1 MKACVIG
8 SKRRSPS
15 TMKIYEAMKECGRF
29 SSVLFVPT
37 EGIRIGVKKKKFPI
51 FYREIDLTNFD
62 AVIPRIGASKAM
74 FGFLITKYLIES
86 GVYVPVRPE
95 SILISHDKYLTLEV
109 LNRAKVPVPE
119 TYLTM
124 SPPTAKRVVSELK
137 PPIVMKLLGGS
148 GGKGVMFSDDEENAY
163 SLIDTLNVLR
173 QPLFIEKYVKNP
185 GEDIRIIVIGKNA
198 VASMKRVAKK
208 GSKRTNLASGGKGIP
223 YEIDSTLE
231 RIAVKSAKAIGAEIC
246 GVDVIE
252 GPKGKPLVIEM
263 NISPGMKIAGI
274 TNRNIPKM
282 IADYVADRAE
292 AYKPKEGIKKVSYY
306 IEKELARIPKWF
318 LEALEE

>member
-8 SKRRSPS
+8 SKRHSSS
-15 TMKIYEAMKECGRF
+15 TMRIYEAMKDSGRF

-37 EGIRIGVKKKKFPI
+37 EGIRIGVKKGKFPI
-51 FYREIDLTNFD
+51 FYREIDLASFD

-74 FGFLITKYLIES
+74 FGYLITRYLVEA
-86 GVYVPVRPE
+86 GVYVPMRPN
-95 SILISHDKYLTLEV
+95 SILIAHDKYLTLEI

-124 SPPTAKRVVSELK
+124 SPPTAKRIISELK

-148 GGKGVMFSDDEENAY
+148 GGKGVMFSDDGENAA

-173 QPLFIEKYVKNP
+173 QPLFIEKYVQNP
-185 GEDIRIIVIGKNA
+185 GEDIRIIVIGNNA
-198 VASMKRVAKK
+198 VASMKRIAKK
-208 GSKRTNLASGGKGIP
+208 GGKRSNLASGGKGIS
-223 YEIDSTLE
+223 YKIDNTLE
-231 RIAVKSAKAIGAEIC
+231 RIAVRSAEAIGAEIC

-252 GPKGKPLVIEM
+252 GPKGPLVIEM
-263 NISPGMKIAGI
+263 NISPGMKIADI
-274 TNRNIPKM
+274 TNKNIPRM

-292 AYKPKEGIKKVSYY
+292 VYRPKEGIKKVSYY
-306 IEKELARIPKWF
+306 IEKELTKIPKWF

>member
-8 SKRRSPS
+8 SKKRSPS
-15 TMKIYEAMKECGRF
+15 TMKIFEAMKESDRF

-51 FYREIDLTNFD
+51 FYREIDLMSFD
-62 AVIPRIGASKAM
+62 VVVPRIGASKAM
-74 FGFLITKYLIES
+74 FGYLITKYLIEA
-86 GVYVPVRPE
+86 GVYMPIRPE

-109 LNRAKVPVPE
+109 LNRAKIPVPE

-124 SPPTAKRVVSELK
+124 SPPSAKRVISELK

-148 GGKGVMFSDDEENAY
+148 GGKGVMFSNDEENAF

-173 QPLFIEKYVKNP
+173 QPLFIEKYVRNP
-185 GEDIRIIVIGKNA
+185 GEDIRIIVVGKNA
-198 VASMKRVAKK
+198 VASMKRIAKK
-208 GSKRTNLASGGKGIP
+208 GRKRSNLASGGKGIS
-223 YEIDSTLE
+223 YKIDSTLE
-231 RIAVKSAKAIGAEIC
+231 RIAVKSAKAIGAEVC

-252 GPKGKPLVIEM
+252 DPKGNPLVIEV
-263 NISPGMKIAGI
+263 NISPGMKIAGV
-274 TNRNIPKM
+274 TNKNIPKM

-292 AYKPKEGIKKVSYY
+292 VYRPKEGIRKVSYY
-306 IEKELARIPKWF
+306 IEKELAKIPKWF

>member
-8 SKRRSPS
+8 SKERSPS
-15 TMKIYEAMKECGRF
+15 TMKIYEAMKESGRF

-37 EGIRIGVKKKKFPI
+37 EGIKIGVKKKEFPI

-62 AVIPRIGASKAM
+62 AVVPRIGASKSM
-74 FGFLITKYLIES
+74 FGYLMAKYLTEA
-86 GVYVPVRPE
+86 GVYSPLRPE
-95 SILISHDKYLTLEV
+95 SILIAHNKYLTLEA

-124 SPPTAKRVVSELK
+124 SPPCAKRVVSEMK
-137 PPIVMKLLGGS
+137 PPIVMKLLGGA
-148 GGKGVMFSDDEENAY
+148 GGKGVMFSDDEENAF
-163 SLIDTLNVLR
+163 SLIDTLDVLR

-185 GEDIRIIVIGKNA
+185 GEDIRIIVVGKSVA
-198 VASMKRVAKK
+198 ASMKRVAKK
-208 GSKRTNLASGGKGIP
+208 GSKRSNLSSGGKGVSFK
-223 YEIDSTLE
+223 IDSTLE
-231 RIAVKSAKAIGAEIC
+231 RIAIRSAKAIGAEVC

-252 GPKGKPLVIEM
+252 TPRGKPLVIEM
-263 NISPGMKIAGI
+263 NVCPGMKIADV
-274 TNRNIPKM
+274 TNKNIPKM
-282 IADYVADRAE
+282 IANYVADRTE
-292 AYKPKEGIKKVSYY
+292 TYKPKKGVRKVSYY

>member
-8 SKRRSPS
+8 SKKHSPS
-15 TMKIYEAMKECGRF
+15 TMRIFEAMKDSGRF

-37 EGIRIGVKKKKFPI
+37 EGIRIGVKKNKFPI
-51 FYREIDLTNFD
+51 FYREIDLAGFD
-62 AVIPRIGASKAM
+62 TVVPRIGASKTM
-74 FGFLITKYLIES
+74 FGYLITKYLVEA
-86 GVYVPVRPE
+86 GVYVPMKPE
-95 SILISHDKYLTLEV
+95 SIFIAHDKYLTLEI

-124 SPPTAKRVVSELK
+124 SPPTAKRIVSELK

-148 GGKGVMFSDDEENAY
+148 GGKGVMFTDDEENAS

-173 QPLFIEKYVKNP
+173 QPLFIEKYIQNP
-185 GEDIRIIVIGKNA
+185 GEDIRIIIVGSNA
-198 VASMKRVAKK
+198 VTSMKRIAKK
-208 GSKRTNLASGGKGIP
+208 GGKRSNLASGGKGIP
-223 YEIDSTLE
+223 YKIDNTLE
-231 RIAVKSAKAIGAEIC
+231 RIAIRSAKAIGAEIC

-252 GPKGKPLVIEM
+252 GREGPLVIEM
-263 NISPGMKIAGI
+263 NISPGMKIADI
-274 TNRNIPKM
+274 TNKNVPRM
-282 IADYVADRAE
+282 IADYVADRTE

-306 IEKELARIPKWF
+306 IEKELTKIPKWF